1 MTERGRRDRRN
12 TARRVGAALVAL
24 LVLSTGCAKIG
35 PPGGGPV
42 DSVPPTVLSTYPA
55 DGDVS
60 VPRDAALE
68 LAFSEEMDRDS
79 VERALGLLPPVP
91 LAEFDWSGRRL
102 TVTPDETLPDSST
115 IVLQLAGTARDRHGV
130 SIAGPASFAFST
142 GAVVDLGVI
151 AGTVTSAGSP
161 VSGATVWACQPPV
174 APDSLG
180 VIRSCGYTGSTDEAG
195 AFRLN
200 NVAAAP
206 AAYSIVAFVDVDTDG
221 RYDTATE
228 DGALL
233 PSAANVATATDSVAG
248 IGVSILPAEIDSL
261 APGGEQP

>member
-1 MTERGRRDRRN
+1 
-12 TARRVGAALVAL
+12 
-24 LVLSTGCAKIG
+24 
-35 PPGGGPV
+35 
-42 DSVPPTVLSTYPA
+42 
-55 DGDVS
+55 VS

-130 SIAGPASFAFST
+130 SVAGPASFAFST
-142 GAVVDLGVI
+142 GTVVDLGVI

-161 VSGATVWACQPPV
+161 VRGAIVWACPPPV

-180 VIRSCGYTGSTDEAG
+180 VVRSCGYAGSTDEAG

-200 NVAAAP
+200 HVAAAP
-206 AAYSIVAFVDVDTDG
+206 AAYSIVAFVDGDTNG
-221 RYDTATE
+221 RYDTGTE
-228 DGALL
+228 DGALV
-233 PSAANVATATDSVAG
+233 PGAAIVATATDSVVG
-248 IGVSILPAEIDSL
+248 IGIAIAPAGIDSL
-261 APGGEQP
+261 VPGGEQP